1 MEARFLP
8 HRGVVGGAPGRL
20 PELLEQL
27 KLEIDQLSHDANVY
41 KLQRDDFER
50 KRTWFRPLP
59 PAGLSLL
66 VKSNSSWRR
75 FLPSRTRYLNWNARR
90 TS

>member
-27 KLEIDQLSHDANVY
+27 KLEVEQLSHDANVY

-50 KRTWFRPLP
+50 KRAP
-59 PAGLSLL
+59 PSMPKRELTHTALSPATASGGLFHPEH
-66 VKSNSSWRR
+66 NI
-75 FLPSRTRYLNWNARR
+75 
-90 TS
+90 